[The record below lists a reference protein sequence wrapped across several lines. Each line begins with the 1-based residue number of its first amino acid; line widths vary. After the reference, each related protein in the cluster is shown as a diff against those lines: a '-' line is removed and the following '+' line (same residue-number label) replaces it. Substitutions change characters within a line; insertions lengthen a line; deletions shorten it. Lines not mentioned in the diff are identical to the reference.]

1 MAPPWVRDHL
11 RGGYAGWPALRPR
24 PAGRHSGERGG
35 GGARKRT
42 ALADRNTELFLA
54 LEWGF
59 TLLFNAEYIARL
71 VCVER
76 PLRYATS
83 FFGLV
88 DLASVLP
95 MYLALLSPG
104 AHVLIDVRIVR
115 MLRAFRILK
124 LTEYVREYAS
134 LSQALY
140 ASRRKIA
147 VFLSVVALVV
157 VVLGT
162 LMYVIE
168 GPDHGFTSIPV
179 AIYWAITTMTTVGFG
194 DIAPKTSLGRVV
206 ASVVMLL
213 GWGILA
219 VPTGI
224 VTAEMTTRRL
234 SEADRVRQCPSC
246 RSVDSRSR
254 GAVLP
259 ALWCGARLARPN
271 RAGTFSIGR
280 LRLTV
285 ESERCR
291 TVPDPGDTSPFASL
305 ARAAHDPPV
314 VLA

>member
-1 MAPPWVRDHL
+1 MQEPSSSPEALAFGRPAHGWRR
-11 RGGYAGWPALRPR
+11 RGFAIIFESDT
-24 PAGRHSGERGG
+24 PAGRRFDLALLAAIAASVVVVVLESVQP
-35 GGARKRT
+35 
-42 ALADRNTELFLA
+42 LADRNTELFLV

-59 TLLFNAEYIARL
+59 TLLFNVEYIARL

-76 PLRYATS
+76 PFRYATS

-95 MYLALLSPG
+95 MYLAMLVPG
-104 AHVLIDVRIVR
+104 SHVLIDIRILR

-124 LTEYVREYAS
+124 LTEYVREYSS
-134 LSQALY
+134 LGQALY
-140 ASRRKIA
+140 ASRRKVA

-162 LMYVIE
+162 LMYVVE

-194 DIAPKTSLGRVV
+194 DIAPRTSLGRVV

-234 SEADRVRQCPSC
+234 SEADRPRRQCPSC
-246 RSVDSRSR
+246 GSVIHAAEARFCHH
-254 GAVLP
+254 
-259 ALWCGARLARPN
+259 CGAPL
-271 RAGTFSIGR
+271 G
-280 LRLTV
+280 
-285 ESERCR
+285 
-291 TVPDPGDTSPFASL
+291 
-305 ARAAHDPPV
+305 
-314 VLA
+314 

>member
-1 MAPPWVRDHL
+1 
-11 RGGYAGWPALRPR
+11 
-24 PAGRHSGERGG
+24 
-35 GGARKRT
+35 
-42 ALADRNTELFLA
+42 
-54 LEWGF
+54 
-59 TLLFNAEYIARL
+59 

-95 MYLALLSPG
+95 MYVAMLAPG
-104 AHVLIDVRIVR
+104 SHVLIDIRILR

-124 LTEYVREYAS
+124 LTEYVREYSS
-134 LSQALY
+134 LGQALY
-140 ASRRKIA
+140 ASRRKVA

-162 LMYVIE
+162 LMYVVE
-168 GPDHGFTSIPV
+168 GPEHGFTSIPV

-194 DIAPKTSLGRVV
+194 DIAPRTSLGRVV

-234 SEADRVRQCPSC
+234 SEADRPRQCPSC
-246 RSVDSRSR
+246 GSAIHAAAARFCHH
-254 GAVLP
+254 
-259 ALWCGARLARPN
+259 CGAPL
-271 RAGTFSIGR
+271 G
-280 LRLTV
+280 
-285 ESERCR
+285 
-291 TVPDPGDTSPFASL
+291 
-305 ARAAHDPPV
+305 
-314 VLA
+314 